1 MRQSEH
7 VLYITLVDFLI
18 QLIFMGLIIGVIYA
32 AAQREESGKLDSR
45 SGEEA
50 LKQIEHIKELF
61 GISDL
66 TKLTDELTRLAPL
79 QATSKYADM
88 GRDLELAVSAVG
100 GVQEAKKALEEQAR
114 KKVGQG
120 KPSCLPNGAIVATFD
135 VFEDHVEI
143 QRPLTPEFE
152 KLLAELG
159 LGDRVAPMPL
169 TSFKTAFAPL
179 LTKHPDCRFNAKV
192 VEHSFD
198 TRPRDAVSSA
208 FWLKKIDRLR

>member
-32 AAQREESGKLDSR
+32 ATQWDETNEFDPR

-50 LKQIEHIKELF
+50 LKQVEHIKVLT

-79 QATSKYADM
+79 QAASKYAAM

-100 GVQEAKKALEEQAR
+100 GVPEAKKALEEQTR
-114 KKVGQG
+114 KTAGQG
-120 KPSCLPNGAIVATFD
+120 KPSCLLNGAIVATFD
-135 VFEDHVEI
+135 AFEDRIEV
-143 QRPLTPEFE
+143 QRPFTPEFE

-159 LGDRVAPMPL
+159 LRDQIAPLPL
-169 TSFKTAFAPL
+169 ATFKNTFAPL
-179 LTKHPDCRFNAKV
+179 LSNHPACRYNAKV
-192 VEHSFD
+192 VEHSTD

-208 FWLKKIDRLR
+208 FWLKKIERLR